1 MSEDFTT
8 RPWPPLRD
16 VVLDML
22 SLARPLTCHGA
33 MEADITEALALIR
46 ARRRQDR
53 QPVSLHA
60 FLLHALA
67 HAAAECPEVLTFR
80 HGRSLVT
87 FRDADVATVVDRRQP
102 DGTRLPMGL
111 TIRAAQTK
119 TVMQIHDEL
128 RAAIRGDLTTTAE
141 VKRRRLLG
149 RLPKLLRKLILRRIA
164 HDPHLLRRVQGTIG
178 LTSLQRPGLDF
189 PFTAFPP
196 NVFTMT
202 VAVGG
207 IARRPCAEG
216 GPPRHVVLL
225 GGAMDHA
232 VLDGAALARF
242 SVALQRRIASA
253 EGLR

>member
-1 MSEDFTT
+1 MTPDHTT
-8 RPWPPLRD
+8 QPWPPLRD

-33 MEADITEALALIR
+33 MEADLTEALALIR
-46 ARRRQDR
+46 DRRRRAR
-53 QPVSLHA
+53 QAVSLHA

-67 HAAAECPEVLTFR
+67 HSAAQHPEVLTFR
-80 HGRSLVT
+80 RGRTLVT

-119 TVMQIHDEL
+119 SVMDIHDEL
-128 RAAIRGDLTTTAE
+128 RAAIRGDLTSTAE

-149 RLPKLLRKLILRRIA
+149 RLPKFARGLILRRIA
-164 HDPHLLRRVQGTIG
+164 ADPHLLRQVQGTIG
-178 LTSLQRPGLDF
+178 LTSLHRPGLDF
-189 PFTAFPP
+189 PFVAFPP
-196 NVFTMT
+196 NVFTIT
-202 VAVGG
+202 VAIGG
-207 IARRPCAEG
+207 IATRPCPEG
-216 GPPRHVVLL
+216 GPPRQVVLL

-232 VLDGAALARF
+232 VLDGAALSRF
-242 SVALQRRIASA
+242 SVTLQRRIASA

>member
-1 MSEDFTT
+1 MTADFTT

-33 MEADITEALALIR
+33 SEADLTEALALIR

-67 HAAAECPEVLTFR
+67 HSAAEHPEVLTFR

-119 TVMQIHDEL
+119 TVMQIHEEL
-128 RAAIRGDLTTTAE
+128 RAATRGDLTTTAE
-141 VKRRRLLG
+141 VKRRRQLG
-149 RLPKLLRKLILRRIA
+149 RLPKFIRRLILGRIA
-164 HDPHLLRRVQGTIG
+164 HNPHLLRRVQGTIG
-178 LTSLQRPGLDF
+178 LTSLHRPGLDF
-189 PFTAFPP
+189 PFVAFPP
-196 NVFTMT
+196 NVFTIT
-202 VAVGG
+202 LAVGG
-207 IARRPCAEG
+207 IARRPCPEG
-216 GPPRHVVLL
+216 GPPRRVVLL

-242 SVALQRRIASA
+242 SVTLQRRIASA

>member
-1 MSEDFTT
+1 MTQDHTVQ
-8 RPWPPLRD
+8 PWPPLRD

-33 MEADITEALALIR
+33 MEADVTDALAIIR
-46 ARRRQDR
+46 ARRREAR
-53 QPVSLHA
+53 QAVSLHA

-67 HAAAECPEVLTFR
+67 HAAAAHPEVLTFR
-80 HGRSLVT
+80 RGRTLVT

-119 TVMQIHDEL
+119 GVMDIHHEL
-128 RAAIRGDLTTTAE
+128 RAAIRGDLATTTE
-141 VKRRRLLG
+141 VKRRRWLG
-149 RLPKLLRKLILRRIA
+149 RLPRPLRALLLGRIA
-164 HDPHLLRRVQGTIG
+164 RDPHLLRRVQGTIG
-178 LTSLQRPGLDF
+178 LTSLHRPGLDF
-189 PFTAFPP
+189 PFVAFPP

-202 VAVGG
+202 LAIGG
-207 IARRPCAEG
+207 ITARPCPHG
-216 GPPRHVVLL
+216 GPPRQVVLL

-242 SVALQRRIASA
+242 SVTLQRKIASA